1 MLYAKKCTMYHT
13 TINCSING
21 QQYIILIDMPEY
33 VTDKKNYNFAC
44 HLCTQLIHIVQSY
57 YYQGKLKK
65 NSDTCHIHHS
75 QKYVN

>member
-33 VTDKKNYNFAC
+33 VTDKKKLQFCMSSLHTTNTYCAII
-44 HLCTQLIHIVQSY
+44 LLS
-57 YYQGKLKK
+57 GK
-65 NSDTCHIHHS
+65 T
-75 QKYVN
+75 